1 MQKIWTEGKGVMTP
15 IQKLIMFVTEV
26 IVMETAASSKEADIL
41 SGTDEWI
48 EVRRHA
54 PNMTN
59 VSSIPIPAKGIGN
72 NFDWN
77 NFWQRIE
84 TNVGI
89 NTSNKGDLLRQKGL
103 TSKGGLT
110 SNLIWSKL
118 ILGD

>member
-59 VSSIPIPAKGIGN
+59 VSSIPIPGKGIGN

-77 NFWQRIE
+77 NF
-84 TNVGI
+84 
-89 NTSNKGDLLRQKGL
+89 
-103 TSKGGLT
+103 
-110 SNLIWSKL
+110 
-118 ILGD
+118 